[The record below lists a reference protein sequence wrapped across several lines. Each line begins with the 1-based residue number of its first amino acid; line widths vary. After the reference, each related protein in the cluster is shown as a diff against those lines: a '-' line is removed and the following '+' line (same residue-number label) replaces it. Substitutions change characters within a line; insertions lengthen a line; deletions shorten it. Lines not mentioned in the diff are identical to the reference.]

1 MQAMKL
7 EIVQLKE
14 SLTSLTTEVG
24 KSYASRVAKNATS
37 CGSRSRSIR
46 VSKET
51 RGVKGLLRPSR
62 SPPLV
67 LKIAVQIPRGQAP
80 LLLQARGL
88 LTLLL
93 EVRVRSKWREP
104 VEFGVF

>member
-1 MQAMKL
+1 MEAMKL

-24 KSYASRVAKNATS
+24 KSYASRVAKNTTS
-37 CGSRSRSIR
+37 RGSRSRSTHEQGGKR
-46 VSKET
+46 SERAT
-51 RGVKGLLRPSR
+51 PSNTQPSSR
-62 SPPLV
+62 V

-104 VEFGVF
+104 VEFGAL

>member
-1 MQAMKL
+1 MEAMKL

-14 SLTSLTTEVG
+14 SLTSLTTEVI
-24 KSYASRVAKNATS
+24 KRYASRVRKILPVVAA
-37 CGSRSRSIR
+37 GAGLRM
-46 VSKET
+46 SKEA
-51 RGVKGLLRPSR
+51 REVKGLLRPTR
-62 SPPLV
+62 NPPPV

-104 VEFGVF
+104 VEFGAL